1 MRIPTLLMS
10 GCLVLLSTIACAQTA
25 KYDHDRAANH
35 SSDKT
40 YASYKTYA
48 WTGDPWLTGELDHAR
63 VVRAIEAALASKGLV
78 RVEPGA
84 SPDVLVAYYVS
95 LELDLQMSESSH
107 GGPFGPSGH
116 GWGAVRVPPVLV
128 GTVVVDI
135 ADARTSAIVWR
146 GLASSDIKLTDKP
159 ENRDK
164 RLMKATEKMFKS
176 YPPKP

>member
-1 MRIPTLLMS
+1 M
-10 GCLVLLSTIACAQTA
+10 LLSTIANAQTA
-25 KYDHDRAANH
+25 KYDNDRAVNH
-35 SSDKT
+35 SSDKA
-40 YASYKTYA
+40 YPSYKTYA
-48 WTGDPWLTGELDHAR
+48 WTDDPGLPGELDHAR
-63 VVRAIEAALASKGLV
+63 VVRAIEAALASKGLA
-78 RVEPGA
+78 RVERSA
-84 SPDVLVAYYVS
+84 SPDVVVAYSVS
-95 LELDLQMSESSH
+95 FELDLQMSESSH